1 MSWSWLLIIVLCL
14 LLIFQLVNELMKGPK
29 CGNLSPIRLP
39 PTPDIIGELPV
50 GHSSPDLSA
59 VLLFRLFEEDALNV
73 TRKDLLDWLDYMRY
87 AGVEHFYLYDNC
99 RHQDECVSELASVDD
114 VTYTRWSVADYAR
127 AQVPA
132 YNHHLKSHFPQAR
145 YEILLDMDEYPFML
159 SNTEP
164 NFLRDYVRN
173 IQSPQILLRTLF
185 FGGTPRGTN
194 DWRVLRYTTR
204 RVAAERDGRT
214 KPIYQPNQ
222 VDYHGTQ
229 NLHEML
235 LKNNVDLEIHVDP
248 FKYSNY
254 DRIMGYDKMEDP
266 NILRLNHYWCER
278 LPDSETLVEDTTM
291 SVLIKKVN
299 EWKRRPL

>member
-1 MSWSWLLIIVLCL
+1 MSSLLIIALSL
-14 LLIFQLVNELMKGPK
+14 LLIFQLVNELRKRPK
-29 CGNLSPIRLP
+29 CVYQSPPRLP

-59 VLLFRLFEEDALNV
+59 VLLFRLFEDDALNV
-73 TRKDLLDWLDYMRY
+73 SRKDLFDWLDYMRY

-99 RHQDECVSELASVDD
+99 QDQRECISELAMVDD
-114 VTYTRWSVADYAR
+114 VTYIRWSIADYSG

-159 SNTEP
+159 ANTER
-164 NFLRDYVRN
+164 NFLRDFVRN
-173 IQSPQILLRTLF
+173 MQSPQILLRTWF
-185 FGGTPRGTN
+185 FGGTPRGAN

-214 KPIYQPNQ
+214 KPIYQPNR

-235 LKNNVDLEIHVDP
+235 LKNDVDLEVQVDP

-254 DRIMGYDKMEDP
+254 DRIMGYDKTEDP

-278 LPDSETLVEDTTM
+278 LPDGETLVEDTTM
-291 SVLIKKVN
+291 SVLIKKVK
-299 EWKRRPL
+299 EWKQRQL